1 MEKWIISEL
10 TSFFD
15 SLKTSFIEKIKKTYK
30 LRKIKREL
38 KKSIEQN
45 ILRVYGDEVY
55 YHDFDSFLED
65 KKFILRIL
73 NDLYE
78 TKMGE
83 YKAINVYTKIL
94 VEEFVQEHPK
104 YVIYKSTFENI
115 IYVIFKCVFDSLNK
129 CDDENARVIVNNT
142 KELIGKL
149 ESQIKSITE
158 QNKMFQ
164 MEHRKM
170 YDILLE
176 LRNASISTL
185 SIDSENVKTGIE
197 LYKKSLQTLFYNKK
211 KYIERVLEGEAN
223 TRVVDALLENRK
235 IILLGEPGCG
245 KTTEALIVLEEI
257 CENTKFNDVIPIYIP
272 LVEYGVWYESIREGI
287 CKKLELYL
295 PNIEVGFVNQLLI
308 SNKLFL
314 ILDGADEIVSL
325 EKRNKFYFDFN
336 ELMALPNMYG
346 LLTSRRNQYYGNAKN
361 IREISLSNIDKYTIE
376 QKLRDEGIYGSVVN
390 EFYELFQ
397 YPLFLEIG
405 ISVLKQHSG
414 KVYNKSQLIE
424 EYINLIF
431 YKRDREKGIYQKDK
445 TNLYEAIAVI
455 SELAF
460 KYFEQPTLS
469 LLDFDKILTGTVFS
483 HANICDLFRLD
494 VFLINTDVRF
504 SHRQFKEYFAAFYL
518 VKNISI
524 LNNTEKYRELMRRE
538 EWQEVLVLACGIFDN
553 IEEQKCFLDELMR
566 INLRTYIRCVRL
578 KNDLSIN
585 LQEYSHEEYSR
596 YYLKTLFD
604 SYITIVDIYFPALK
618 CYFNPQMGRKQE
630 CLEGKKPC
638 IVGELSID
646 KKHLNYWFDW
656 TDIEQPYV
664 QLLNGNGR
672 EAFEDLEHRA
682 IMERRNISTYG
693 LNLAKGEYEG
703 DSARVVALERIKDDV
718 KNILEKRQLIEDD
731 AILCE
736 RLSELKKKVKFI
748 KSSDSIEEMY
758 FKVKEYVDDIFEK
771 HNPNEGELV
780 GIEYN
785 KIDMLNLLDVLTKL
799 YSHNVIY
806 TELVL
811 PQPDQSPNGGWGW
824 DYYSKE
830 QMIKVVEKFFYQAV
844 VSYQNIVEYNFPM
857 MKRYFYRSKDYPLK
871 YRVYVNFK
879 EEEGFYS
886 QPCMAYYYV
895 STTEDDLYAEVKVTE
910 DSNFRMSDE
919 VFEEIAN
926 SYIKNGKEAQNM
938 TITNAGVTMC
948 INESFGKFNNCP
960 LAAYIYKQI
969 KKEFENM
976 FHV

>member
-15 SLKTSFIEKIKKTYK
+15 SLKTSFVEKIKKTYK
-30 LRKIKREL
+30 LRKTKREL

-45 ILRVYGDEVY
+45 ILRVYGAEVY
-55 YHDFDSFLED
+55 YHDFDSFLEG

-83 YKAINVYTKIL
+83 YKAVNVYTKIL
-94 VEEFVQEHPK
+94 VEEFIQEHPK
-104 YVIYKSTFENI
+104 YVIYRSTFENI
-115 IYVIFKCVFDSLNK
+115 IYTIFKCVFDSLNK
-129 CDDENARVIVNNT
+129 CDDEIARVIVNNT
-142 KELIGKL
+142 KELIGEL
-149 ESQIKSITE
+149 ESQIQYITT
-158 QNKMFQ
+158 QNEMLQ
-164 MEHRKM
+164 MEHEKI
-170 YDILLE
+170 YNVLLE
-176 LRNASISTL
+176 LRNASIGAFSM
-185 SIDSENVKTGIE
+185 DSEKIKIGIE
-197 LYKKSLQTLFYNKK
+197 LYKKSLQSLFYDKTR
-211 KYIERVLEGEAN
+211 YIKRVLAGKDD
-223 TRVVDALLENRK
+223 TRVIDALLENKK

-257 CENTKFNDVIPIYIP
+257 CENTEFNDVIPIYIP
-272 LVEYGVWYESIREGI
+272 LVEYGVLYESIREGI
-287 CKKLELYL
+287 CTKLELYL
-295 PNIEVGFVNQLLI
+295 PNIEVELVNQLLK
-308 SNKLFL
+308 SNKVFL

-361 IREISLSNIDKYTIE
+361 IKEISLSNIDKYTIE
-376 QKLRDEGIYGSVVN
+376 QKLRNEGIYGSVVD

-445 TNLYEAIAVI
+445 TNLYEVVAVI

-469 LLDFDKILTGTVFS
+469 LLDFDKILAGTVFS
-483 HANICDLFRLD
+483 HANICNLFRLD

-518 VKNISI
+518 VKNVSI
-524 LNNTEKYRELMRRE
+524 INETEKYRELMRKE
-538 EWQEVLVLACGIFDN
+538 EWQEALVLACGIFDS
-553 IEEQKCFLDELMR
+553 IEEQKCFLDELIL

-578 KNDLSIN
+578 KNDLSIS

-596 YYLKTLFD
+596 FYLQTLFD
-604 SYITIVDIYFPALK
+604 SYITIVNTYFPQLK
-618 CYFNPQMGRKQE
+618 CYFNPQMGRKPE
-630 CLEGKKPC
+630 CLVGKKPC
-638 IVGELSID
+638 IVGELSRD
-646 KKHLNYWFDW
+646 KKHLRYWFDW
-656 TDIEQPYV
+656 TNIEQSDV
-664 QLLNGNGR
+664 QLLDGNGR
-672 EAFEDLEHRA
+672 EAFKDLEHRA

-693 LNLAKGEYEG
+693 LNLEIGEYEG

-758 FKVKEYVDDIFEK
+758 LKVKEYVDDIFEE
-771 HNPNEGELV
+771 HTPNEGELV

-785 KIDMLNLLDVLTKL
+785 NVDMLSLLDVLTKL

-806 TELVL
+806 EEQIL
-811 PQPDQSPNGGWGW
+811 PQPDKSPNGGWVW
-824 DYYSKE
+824 DYYSQE
-830 QMIKVVEKFFYQAV
+830 QMIKVIEKFFYQVV
-844 VSYQNIVEYNFPM
+844 VSYQNIIEYNFPM

-871 YRVYVNFK
+871 YRVFVNFR

-886 QPCMAYYYV
+886 QPGIAYYYV
-895 STTEDDLYAEVKVTE
+895 STTEDDLYAEVKLTE
-910 DSNFRMSDE
+910 DPNLRMSDE
-919 VFEEIAN
+919 VFGEIAN
-926 SYIKNGKEAQNM
+926 SYIKNGKEAKNM

-976 FHV
+976 FHA